1 MAQAAHGCAAF
12 ARWSHGWRSRAM
24 RHAPALPW
32 LLPEPPTHMLLLLLL
47 LLPLPFSR
55 APPPPAGPV
64 DGSRCATGTHPRRV
78 SAYLQPAAHPPA
90 RRPKR
95 KTPAQGPAFA

>member
-1 MAQAAHGCAAF
+1 CAAV

-24 RHAPALPW
+24 RHAPALPR

-47 LLPLPFSR
+47 LLPLPLPLPLSLL
-55 APPPPAGPV
+55 PQPPASAV
-64 DGSRCATGTHPRRV
+64 DGLHWATGTHPRRV